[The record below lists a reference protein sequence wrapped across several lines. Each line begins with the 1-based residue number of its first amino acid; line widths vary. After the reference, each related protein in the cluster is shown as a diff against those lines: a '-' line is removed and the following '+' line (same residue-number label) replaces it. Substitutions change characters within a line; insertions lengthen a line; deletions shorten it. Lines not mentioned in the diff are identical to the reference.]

1 MRVSVTRILLFVVPG
16 ANVLAQTPALQM
28 GTVYECPAVQATMQV
43 YSCAGPAAGDWCDVQ
58 TTPHGRPAMRGKS
71 TRQQVMTLL
80 RICHVQTPAE
90 AQGAARGA
98 AAPSPAGAQAGA
110 GPGGFKVGDRVR
122 ILTNGW
128 QEARV
133 LEVRGTFYF
142 VQLDNG
148 IQVSKQWPTEVRRI
162 GKLTAADHAA
172 GQYDAHERVQV
183 YIAGRWA
190 EGEIMGQQGN
200 MYEIK
205 VPGYHG
211 DFDTDMYSTTPEN
224 IRLSTTPAAPPPAQ
238 RAAGQPPKPGLTSC
252 GGKFDGRWELS
263 TGTGGLRIVFR
274 AGRATVTEVLSPVVQ
289 ADCFMG
295 GGQVLLYKTGT
306 SDLWDE
312 PIYINK
318 DGTLQTSDGAIK
330 RMGD

>member
-1 MRVSVTRILLFVVPG
+1 MRVSAITNLLFTVPV
-16 ANVLAQTPALQM
+16 ASVLAQTPALQM
-28 GTVYECPAVQATMQV
+28 GAVYECPAVQASMQV

-58 TTPHGRPAMRGKS
+58 TSPRGRPAMRGKS
-71 TRQQVMTLL
+71 TRQQVVALL
-80 RICHVQTPAE
+80 TICHVQTPAE
-90 AQGAARGA
+90 AQGATRGA
-98 AAPSPAGAQAGA
+98 AAPGAAGVPAGA
-110 GPGGFKVGDRVR
+110 GPGGFKAGDRVR
-122 ILTNGW
+122 ILSNGW
-128 QEARV
+128 PEARV
-133 LEVRGTFYF
+133 LEVHGTFYL

-183 YIAGRWA
+183 QIAGRWA

-224 IRLSTTPAAPPPAQ
+224 IRLSTTPAPPPPAQ
-238 RAAGQPPKPGLTSC
+238 RAAGQPPTPGLTSC
-252 GGKFDGRWELS
+252 GEKFDGRWELP
-263 TGTGGLRIVFR
+263 TGGLRIVFR
-274 AGRATVTEVLSPVVQ
+274 TGRATVTEALSPAVQ
-289 ADCFMG
+289 AECFMG
-295 GGQVLLYKTGT
+295 SGQVLLYKTGT

-330 RMGD
+330 KMGD

>member
-1 MRVSVTRILLFVVPG
+1 
-16 ANVLAQTPALQM
+16 
-28 GTVYECPAVQATMQV
+28 
-43 YSCAGPAAGDWCDVQ
+43 
-58 TTPHGRPAMRGKS
+58 
-71 TRQQVMTLL
+71 
-80 RICHVQTPAE
+80 
-90 AQGAARGA
+90 
-98 AAPSPAGAQAGA
+98 
-110 GPGGFKVGDRVR
+110 
-122 ILTNGW
+122 
-128 QEARV
+128 
-133 LEVRGTFYF
+133 
-142 VQLDNG
+142 
-148 IQVSKQWPTEVRRI
+148 VRRI

-172 GQYDAHERVQV
+172 GQYDTHERVQV
-183 YIAGRWA
+183 QIAGRWA

-211 DFDTDMYSTTPEN
+211 DFGTDMYSTTPEN
-224 IRLSTTPAAPPPAQ
+224 IRLSTTPVAAPPAQ
-238 RAAGQPPKPGLTSC
+238 RAAGQAPKPGLTSC

-274 AGRATVTEVLSPVVQ
+274 AGRATVKEVLSPAVQ
-289 ADCFMG
+289 AECFMG

-330 RMGD
+330 KMGD

>member
-1 MRVSVTRILLFVVPG
+1 LG
-16 ANVLAQTPALQM
+16 N
-28 GTVYECPAVQATMQV
+28 E
-43 YSCAGPAAGDWCDVQ
+43 
-58 TTPHGRPAMRGKS
+58 
-71 TRQQVMTLL
+71 
-80 RICHVQTPAE
+80 
-90 AQGAARGA
+90 
-98 AAPSPAGAQAGA
+98 GA
-110 GPGGFKVGDRVR
+110 GIVRQVGPESSGFKVGDRVR

-183 YIAGRWA
+183 QIAGRWA

-211 DFDTDMYSTTPEN
+211 DFDTDMYSTTPDH
-224 IRLSTTPAAPPPAQ
+224 IRLSTTPAATPPPQ

-252 GGKFDGRWELS
+252 GGKFDGRWELA
-263 TGTGGLRIVFR
+263 TGSGGLRIVFR
-274 AGRATVTEVLSPVVQ
+274 AGRATVNEVLSPVVQ
-289 ADCFMG
+289 AECFMG
-295 GGQVLLYKTGT
+295 GGQVFLYKAGT

-330 RMGD
+330 KMGD